1 MKRLVFCLAL
11 SVLGS
16 TLSAQTY
23 SIQVGMQDYQ
33 NLNLATPLDLP
44 LDWDDEVRTVGFG
57 FSFPAG
63 GLMHDSLIL
72 NTNGYLTTYDGNF
85 EFNPYYV
92 DLRGMGDETAITYV
106 REGEL
111 GNRILKV
118 EYFQA
123 GFYDDTTGTAR
134 TSFQIWFFENG
145 CWEVRTGPSV
155 IVNQQVIFE
164 GYPGPFIGFANY
176 TAETVQALIG
186 SVDQPFISQVDSIA
200 FPCIDDVPEN
210 GRVYTFCPEGQT
222 TQWEPVPTHRFVL
235 APNPAHQRLF
245 VRNAAPNECFTLHTC
260 EGRKLK
266 TWKHDAATPVE
277 LDAFSPGLY
286 WVRSNTGAVSRLV
299 LE

>member
-33 NLNLATPLDLP
+33 NLNQATPLDLP

-92 DLRGMGDETAITYV
+92 DMRGRGDETAITV
-106 REGEL
+106 AREGEL

-155 IVNQQVIFE
+155 IVDQNLIFE

-176 TAETVQALIG
+176 ATGSVQALIG
-186 SVDQPFISQVDSIA
+186 SVDQPFISTLDSIA
-200 FPCIDDVPEN
+200 FPCMDDVPEN

-222 TQWEPVPTHRFVL
+222 TALESISQPAFGVQ
-235 APNPAHQRLF
+235 PNPAQNQVWIQHALPGTQFRL
-245 VRNAAPNECFTLHTC
+245 HSI
-260 EGRKLK
+260 EGRLLK
-266 TWKHDAATPVE
+266 SWIHDASQAVE
-277 LDAFSPGLY
+277 LGSLPRGVY
-286 WVRSNTGAVSRLV
+286 IVQSEHGAASRLL